1 MIKNF
6 LSVLVC
12 LFIFLSIFFIIS
24 TYISDNNKKKIKLNR
39 KNVYSKIK
47 DDLSN
52 LPFLKNDTDNVI
64 EYNSGYDNDNDKVKR
79 NFWDLFKKND
89 YKSSYS

>member
-24 TYISDNNKKKIKLNR
+24 TYISEKNKKKIKLNR

-89 YKSSYS
+89 

>member
-24 TYISDNNKKKIKLNR
+24 TYISDNNKKKIKINR

-89 YKSSYS
+89 

>member
-12 LFIFLSIFFIIS
+12 LFILLSIFFIIS

-89 YKSSYS
+89 

>member
-89 YKSSYS
+89 

>member
-1 MIKNF
+1 MINNF

-89 YKSSYS
+89 